1 MKSSLG
7 FPICVNKNK
16 AYIGIILIQFINAG
30 TALLSKAALVR
41 GMNSYVFVFYRNA
54 VATLVL
60 APFAFFLESNK
71 SAPLSYNLLCKI
83 FFVALVGFTVCLNLF
98 NFALKYTTA
107 TYASASMNTIPAIT
121 FIMAVFSRMERIS
134 LRQWYGRA
142 KVLGSMMVLSGA
154 MVIILVK
161 GPPIYSGTQKGASNA
176 SINHISRGNWIKGCL
191 IMLSANIT
199 WSTWLILQAPIVKQ
213 YPSTLRL
220 ATLQYFFSSIQSAIW
235 AVAMDRKI
243 SSWKLG
249 WDVNLISVLFCVGL
263 SCFSDADY
271 DGSKT
276 DRRSTFGFCTFYGDY
291 LISWKS
297 KKQPIVS
304 RSSAEDEYRAMAQG
318 HNCHWNWILV
328 ASLDRRQEGPCFRCY
343 VHSIIIYHNSHLF
356 SIIVE

>member
-83 FFVALVGFTVCLNLF
+83 FFVALVG
-98 NFALKYTTA
+98 
-107 TYASASMNTIPAIT
+107 
-121 FIMAVFSRMERIS
+121 MERIS

-304 RSSAEDEYRAMAQG
+304 RSSAEDEYRAMAQDS
-318 HNCHWNWILV
+318 ILHERTKHIEV
-328 ASLDRRQEGPCFRCY
+328 DIHFIKKKARSEIIKSCFVRSFNQSPDVFTKSVGPFLFQSLITKLGLIDIFTPA
-343 VHSIIIYHNSHLF
+343 
-356 SIIVE
+356 

>member
-249 WDVNLISVLFCVGL
+249 WDVNLISVLFCG
-263 SCFSDADY
+263 
-271 DGSKT
+271 
-276 DRRSTFGFCTFYGDY
+276 
-291 LISWKS
+291 
-297 KKQPIVS
+297 
-304 RSSAEDEYRAMAQG
+304 
-318 HNCHWNWILV
+318 
-328 ASLDRRQEGPCFRCY
+328 
-343 VHSIIIYHNSHLF
+343 
-356 SIIVE
+356 IIVTGIGFWLRVWIVGKKGPVFVAMFTPLSFIITAIFSALLWNEVLHWGSVGGIILLIGGLYSVLWGKNKEGKNKTNEQRSIAKEETTLESITRQ